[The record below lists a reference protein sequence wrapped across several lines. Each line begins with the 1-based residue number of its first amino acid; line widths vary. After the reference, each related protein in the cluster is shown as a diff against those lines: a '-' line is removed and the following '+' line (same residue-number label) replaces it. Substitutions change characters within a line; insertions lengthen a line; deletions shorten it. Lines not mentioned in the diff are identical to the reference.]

1 MQPGVAAIKNIP
13 VASQFYWPAPIGT
26 PLYVTGLS
34 EWLAG
39 RGERVIGLI
48 DDPDKRAE
56 IGAQGGAHVEVK
68 VARNAVLKQ
77 YAELMTGRSATC
89 R

>member
-56 IGAQGGAHVEVK
+56 IGAQGG
-68 VARNAVLKQ
+68 
-77 YAELMTGRSATC
+77 STC
-89 R
+89 RGESGAERGAKAIC